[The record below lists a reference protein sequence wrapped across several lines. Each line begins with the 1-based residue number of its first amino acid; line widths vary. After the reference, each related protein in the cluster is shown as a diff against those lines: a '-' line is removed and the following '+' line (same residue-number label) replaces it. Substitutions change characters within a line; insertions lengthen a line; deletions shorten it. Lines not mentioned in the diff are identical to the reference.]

1 MVRETRESGLR
12 DVRLRAAGAGRAH
25 TQANT
30 PLPALESAIRL
41 GSSLEGEGSTA
52 PRQAFAEV
60 RGGPS
65 TVARKKATGE
75 GREARRV
82 DVFGAACAEV
92 QEGACLGDGGE
103 SRVACG
109 GGLRGSG
116 GRSRSGCQAQASVP
130 FRPSPV
136 GEDMVEFREV
146 MSWLELENLSQSRGL
161 RRPPNRSRDGSW
173 ALLLGKGAATATR
186 NPLARV
192 IRLVIPLVA
201 DVTNILYVL
210 LELVLPDG
218 DLPSLCPWWF
228 YSFLSQ

>member
-1 MVRETRESGLR
+1 M
-12 DVRLRAAGAGRAH
+12 
-25 TQANT
+25 
-30 PLPALESAIRL
+30 
-41 GSSLEGEGSTA
+41 
-52 PRQAFAEV
+52 
-60 RGGPS
+60 
-65 TVARKKATGE
+65 
-75 GREARRV
+75 

-103 SRVACG
+103 SRMACE

-116 GRSRSGCQAQASVP
+116 GRSQSGCQAQASVP

-136 GEDMVEFREV
+136 GEDMVEFRGG
-146 MSWLELENLSQSRGL
+146 MPWPELENPSQSRGP
-161 RRPPNRSRDGSW
+161 RRPSNRTRDGSW
-173 ALLLGKGAATATR
+173 ALLLGQGAATATT
-186 NPLARV
+186 NPLACV

-201 DVTNILYVL
+201 YVTNILYFL